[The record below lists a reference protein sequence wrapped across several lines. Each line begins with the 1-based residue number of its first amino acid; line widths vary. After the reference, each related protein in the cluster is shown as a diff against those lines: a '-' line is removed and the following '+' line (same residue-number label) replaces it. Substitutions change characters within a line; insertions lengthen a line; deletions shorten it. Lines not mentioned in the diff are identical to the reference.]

1 VLIFLAIALAGF
13 LLVAGSFLF
22 GHDHDVGHDHDGGDA
37 GHDGDATI
45 SIFSTKVLATLLM
58 GFGAAGA
65 IATSYKI
72 DYLAASLIGLLTG
85 VLLGG
90 LMYAIL
96 GFFYKQQASS
106 LVQTSSAVGCG
117 GTVTVSIA
125 ENGLGEVGLE
135 VEGHYTTY
143 VARSQDGRPVPKGSA
158 VRVVRTLGSQLVV
171 EREGGAGAGNVT
183 QKGTP
188 T

>member
-1 VLIFLAIALAGF
+1 MLIFLAIAFAGF
-13 LLVAGSFLF
+13 ILVAGSFFF

-65 IATSYKI
+65 IATSYQV
-72 DYLAASLIGLLTG
+72 DYLVASLIGLLNG
-85 VLLGG
+85 MLLGG

-106 LVQTSSAVGCG
+106 LVSTSSAVGCS

-125 ENGLGEVGLE
+125 ADGMGEVGVD
-135 VEGHYTTY
+135 VEGQYAVY
-143 VARSQDGRPVPKGSA
+143 VARSRDGGPIPKGST
-158 VRVVRTLGSQLVV
+158 VRVVRTVGSQLVV
-171 EREGGAGAGNVT
+171 EKESGTAAGNAT
-183 QKGTP
+183 QKGT
-188 T
+188 TT